1 SAIIANVRDER
12 ATVITVDS
20 AWEKL
25 DSMTNAIFNIDQLRD
40 RRYLII
46 FCSEKARFYYRA
58 FDICFYTSIT
68 SKQVQIKLHK
78 SFSYI

>member
-1 SAIIANVRDER
+1 MEMVDRNGDIWRIWDDTRDWEPTTGRFMWRGAVIANVRDER

-40 RRYLII
+40 RR
-46 FCSEKARFYYRA
+46 
-58 FDICFYTSIT
+58 
-68 SKQVQIKLHK
+68 
-78 SFSYI
+78 